1 MLRKRA
7 SAERGHGRYDWLD
20 TRHSFSFGEYFD
32 PDHVGFRAL
41 RVLNED
47 RVAPGTGFSTHAH
60 RDMEIVTY
68 VLCGALEHRD
78 STGTGS
84 VIRPGQV
91 QRMTAGTGIAHS
103 EMNHSKTE
111 PVHFLQIWVVPEQSG
126 LKPEYEERLFTRDQ
140 LRDQLHLIA
149 SRQGLDGSLLIHRD
163 VRIYAGLLSSGCAV
177 TLDLDTGRHAWV
189 QVASGRV
196 TVEGDERVALG
207 AGDGL
212 AVSDLPGLRLAAKKE
227 SEILLFDLD

>member
-7 SAERGHGRYDWLD
+7 SAERGHGQHGWLD

-32 PDHVGFRAL
+32 PEHVGFRAL

-126 LKPEYEERLFTRDQ
+126 LKPEYEERLFTREQ

-196 TVEGDERVALG
+196 NLEGNERIALG

-212 AVSDLPGLRLAAKKE
+212 AVSDLPGVRLAAKKE